1 MLLQAIYWKIR
12 NQPKEFY
19 RYSQPWKTYMELGEA
34 KGDVILIMRQQIPQV
49 EVDSF
54 KQTNK
59 QTNKQNHCMSQAQES
74 RRKPEKNMSMAAEP
88 EGSQDQSRRY
98 QPWGSLPS

>member
-1 MLLQAIYWKIR
+1 MLLQVIYWKIR
-12 NQPKEFY
+12 NRPKEFY

-54 KQTNK
+54 KKNK
-59 QTNKQNHCMSQAQES
+59 QTIKQTKPLYEPSPREQKEA
-74 RRKPEKNMSMAAEP
+74 RKEHVH
-88 EGSQDQSRRY
+88 GC
-98 QPWGSLPS
+98 